1 MTMPTD
7 DHMFKPETGAA
18 RRIEVFTGAGRRR
31 EWSLEK
37 KAAIL
42 AESYAGT
49 SSVCDVARRHGLT
62 PTQLFTWRRTAHRHG
77 SAVSDQSPEFV
88 PAVVEAPL
96 PAPKEERAPVE
107 TAAPAETT
115 PLIGFDLEGASVWI
129 CPGADAEMVRVIV
142 RALKTSK

>member
-7 DHMFKPETGAA
+7 DHMSKLGSDAA

-31 EWSLEK
+31 EWSPEQ

-62 PTQLFTWRRTAHRHG
+62 PTQLFTWRRAARG
-77 SAVSDQSPEFV
+77 QAAGVADQNPEFV
-88 PAVVEAPL
+88 PAVLEAPISS
-96 PAPKEERAPVE
+96 PKEEQPPVE
-107 TAAPAETT
+107 AE
-115 PLIGFDLEGASVWI
+115 PLIGFDLDGASVWI
-129 CPGADAEMVRVIV
+129 CPGADVGMVTAII
-142 RALKTSK
+142 RALKASK

>member
-1 MTMPTD
+1 MMMPTD

-62 PTQLFTWRRTAHRHG
+62 PTQLFTWRRTARLHA
-77 SAVSDQSPEFV
+77 SAASDQSPEFV

-96 PAPKEERAPVE
+96 PVPKEEQPPVE
-107 TAAPAETT
+107 TA
-115 PLIGFDLEGASVWI
+115 PLIGFDLDGASVWV
-129 CPGADAEMVRVIV
+129 CPGADAEMVRVII
-142 RALKTSK
+142 RALKASK

>member
-7 DHMFKPETGAA
+7 DHMSKPGSDAA

-31 EWSLEK
+31 EWSAEQ

-62 PTQLFTWRRTAHRHG
+62 PTQLFTWRRAAR
-77 SAVSDQSPEFV
+77 DQAAAAADQNPEFV
-88 PAVVEAPL
+88 PAIIEAPIS
-96 PAPKEERAPVE
+96 APKEEQAAVE
-107 TAAPAETT
+107 AE
-115 PLIGFDLEGASVWI
+115 PLIGFDLDGASVWVA
-129 CPGADAEMVRVIV
+129 PVRTP
-142 RALKTSK
+142 AW

>member
-7 DHMFKPETGAA
+7 DHMSKPGSDAA

-31 EWSLEK
+31 EWSAEQ

-62 PTQLFTWRRTAHRHG
+62 PTQLFTWRRAAR
-77 SAVSDQSPEFV
+77 DQAAAAADQNPEFV
-88 PAVVEAPL
+88 PAMIEAPIS
-96 PAPKEERAPVE
+96 
-107 TAAPAETT
+107 APAEEQALVEAA
-115 PLIGFDLEGASVWI
+115 PLIGFDLDGASVWI
-129 CPGADAEMVRVIV
+129 CPGADASMVTAII
-142 RALKTSK
+142 RALKASK

>member
-7 DHMFKPETGAA
+7 DHMSKPA

-31 EWSLEK
+31 EWSAEQ

-62 PTQLFTWRRTAHRHG
+62 PTQLFTWRRTARDQAA
-77 SAVSDQSPEFV
+77 AVANQNPEFV
-88 PAVVEAPL
+88 PAMIEPS
-96 PAPKEERAPVE
+96 PKEEEAWVE
-107 TAAPAETT
+107 AE
-115 PLIGFDLEGASVWI
+115 PLIGFDLDGASVWI
-129 CPGADAEMVRVIV
+129 CPGADAAMVTAII
-142 RALKTSK
+142 RALKATK